1 MGKNTRNYSSIIDEN
16 IKDDSINFLD
26 KFQKIKNHVLRWG
39 IKKKKIEAKIVPLNK
54 ELKKYADAIQK
65 GEAYMSEVNA
75 IVEQKLGSQTIET
88 TDARSPKYSEPASQ
102 NELCCDNV

>member
-1 MGKNTRNYSSIIDEN
+1 M
-16 IKDDSINFLD
+16 
-26 KFQKIKNHVLRWG
+26 
-39 IKKKKIEAKIVPLNK
+39 PLNK

-88 TDARSPKYSEPASQ
+88 TDALSPKYSEPASQ